1 MKESLIELCNRVI
14 NNYKKSKED
23 FRYDGEYINHFAS
36 LIYGNRNKEVPT
48 KRIKEIRS
56 FIKNNTSR
64 MSYFRG
70 DILYILSFLIG
81 NEENWKSITEKI
93 ILVYEEL
100 IEKGFKE
107 SHYLV
112 LTSYAIVKYSK
123 GKDLNYIINKTHYIY
138 EDMKQKYDNVT
149 NEEDHLQ
156 CALLALNDIN
166 TGELYLKMKGVFEL
180 ISDFDMFSRNSVQGL
195 AMTVLL
201 NKKVEDLN
209 IIYNLLKE
217 FENRDIKISHQFL
230 SIIGMINVEDGV
242 QRYVDKVEMVIDYLC
257 EVESQYEFYMDRSF
271 RAFIAIMLI
280 EFSKEVEEERY
291 LEELLSMGV
300 YSFLVSKN
308 QGVFSEVL
316 A

>member
-1 MKESLIELCNRVI
+1 MKESIIDLCNRVI
-14 NNYKKSKED
+14 NNYKKVKED

-36 LIYGNRNKEVPT
+36 LVYGNRKQDVPT

-81 NEENWKSITEKI
+81 SEEEWDKVIEKI

-112 LTSYAIVKYSK
+112 LTAYAIVKYSEER
-123 GKDLNYIINKTHYIY
+123 DFDDIINKTKHIY
-138 EDMKQKYDNVT
+138 DDMKQRYDNVT
-149 NEEDHLQ
+149 NEGDHLH
-156 CALLALNDIN
+156 CSLLALNDVN
-166 TGELYLKMKGVFEL
+166 TSDLYLKMDSLFEL
-180 ISDFDMFSRNSVQGL
+180 VSDFDMFSKNSVQGL
-195 AMTVLL
+195 AMTTLL
-201 NKKVEDLN
+201 NKDVEELN
-209 IIYNLLKE
+209 IIYKLLKE
-217 FENRDIKISHQFL
+217 FEDRDIKVSHQFL
-230 SIIGMINVEDGV
+230 SIIGMATVDGDVE
-242 QRYVDKVEMVIDYLC
+242 RYADKIDMVTDYLC
-257 EVESQYEFYMDRSF
+257 KEDFQYEFYMDRSF
-271 RAFIAIMLI
+271 RTFIAIMII
-280 EFSKEVEEERY
+280 EFSKEVAEERY

-308 QGVFSEVL
+308 QGLFSEVL